1 MLACGFIGQPKLL
14 RECNKGIVIPTE
26 FAVHL
31 KVMQPG
37 LLVAA
42 TVALHENSKIEL
54 EEADM
59 FFKVGI

>member
-1 MLACGFIGQPKLL
+1 MVL
-14 RECNKGIVIPTE
+14 PTE

-31 KVMQPG
+31 KEMQPG

-54 EEADM
+54 EEADT
-59 FFKVGI
+59 FFKVGM